1 MGILSNYI
9 NSSGTDIGAGL
20 VEKSYLID
28 QYPELAR
35 TFKFPGVWSW
45 GGNLNGQLGDNTTT
59 PRSSPVQTADGIV
72 GTSSV
77 AGSTNWKLI
86 TAGGY
91 HTGAIR
97 IADPGGGTLWSWGYN
112 YFGQLGQFNTNRS
125 KPTFENSQTA
135 AWTAIS
141 YGEVHSIA
149 TRTDGTL
156 LTWGYGDTGALGS
169 NAITSRSSAVQTVSG
184 GTNWRDIAA
193 GTYHSMSIKTDGT
206 LWLWGSNSNGQLGD
220 NSITS
225 RSSPVQT
232 VSGGTNWKSLAATM
246 HTAAI
251 KTDGTLWLWG
261 QNSYGQLGDNSRTKR
276 SSPVQTL
283 SGGTNW
289 KSVACGS
296 YITAAIKTDGT
307 LWLWGWNRFGEAGD
321 NSITKRSSPVQ
332 TVTGGTNW
340 KSVACGQY
348 YTASIKTDGSLWL
361 WGYNGYG
368 QLGDNSTT
376 RRSSPVQT
384 VSGGTNWKSVSC
396 GVAHTVCIRDDSND
410 YL

>member
-232 VSGGTNWKSLAATM
+232 VSGGTNWKS
-246 HTAAI
+246 
-251 KTDGTLWLWG
+251 
-261 QNSYGQLGDNSRTKR
+261 
-276 SSPVQTL
+276 
-283 SGGTNW
+283 
-289 KSVACGS
+289 
-296 YITAAIKTDGT
+296 
-307 LWLWGWNRFGEAGD
+307 
-321 NSITKRSSPVQ
+321 
-332 TVTGGTNW
+332 
-340 KSVACGQY
+340 
-348 YTASIKTDGSLWL
+348 
-361 WGYNGYG
+361 
-368 QLGDNSTT
+368 
-376 RRSSPVQT
+376 
-384 VSGGTNWKSVSC
+384 VSC